1 MKKLL
6 QKNIHWFADVSDVEE
21 SDMPIKQYLSS
32 RKCKHERNTKED
44 DSADEFIDRK
54 KFKIKAATK
63 EKTIGKAH

>member
-32 RKCKHERNTKED
+32 RKCKHEQNSKED

-54 KFKIKAATK
+54 KIQDQSSYQ
-63 EKTIGKAH
+63 GKNYR